1 MTQDIFD
8 FTRCQRP
15 DGTFYGTGGVCR
27 SGVQVGAREMKALKQ
42 AAANG
47 NKRAE
52 VAVKV
57 VEGKM
62 NKQQANAALRE
73 GAVKTPKKNQAAAK
87 PVKEPKSKAKAPTP
101 KTENKAAPKDQ
112 AKAQKV
118 KEPEARKAKAKEAA
132 AEMAAKTREAGYSPK
147 DKKAKED
154 MGVRERISDKITRMR
169 NEGKVEKE
177 IGFKS
182 EADIKRAT
190 YAQMARAKAAGDKK
204 EIERIEKLNAT
215 RRAQMASNRE
225 FAKKLEKEVPAG
237 TKVTVNDWGEVVM
250 SSKVGRHKVDATFS
264 PTRGFNYQI
273 DGKYDTGSITSRRQ
287 QMQTALKVRNMW
299 DATVRSLPTG
309 QTIFTAAYDGDG
321 DKATNARIKAYKRL
335 GFSAPNMRL
344 EGRMFAT
351 KTADGRMVN
360 GNDEGFLAMK
370 LDPDSV
376 YFRES
381 RQRQATQGDELAAWY
396 GILFPWES

>member
-8 FTRCQRP
+8 FTRCQRS
-15 DGTFYGTGGVCR
+15 DGTFYGTSGVCR
-27 SGVQVGAREMKALKQ
+27 SGVQVGPREMNALKK
-42 AAANG
+42 AAAGG

-52 VAVKV
+52 VALKV

-62 NKQQANAALRE
+62 NKQQASAALKD
-73 GAVKTPKKNQAAAK
+73 GAVKTSKKDQAAAK
-87 PVKEPKSKAKAPTP
+87 PVKEPKPKAK
-101 KTENKAAPKDQ
+101 KATPKDQ
-112 AKAQKV
+112 AKATKV
-118 KEPEARKAKAKEAA
+118 EPSQSKEARKTKAREAA
-132 AEMAAKTREAGYSPK
+132 AEMAAKTREGYSPK
-147 DKKAKED
+147 EKKAKED
-154 MGVRERISDKITRMR
+154 MGIRERISDKITRMR
-169 NEGKVEKE
+169 NAGKVEEE

-182 EADIKRAT
+182 EADIKKAS

-204 EIERIEKLNAT
+204 EIERIERVNAART
-215 RRAQMASNRE
+215 AQMAANKD
-225 FAKKLEKEVPAG
+225 FARKLEKEVPAG

-309 QTIFTAAYDGDG
+309 QTIFTTAYDGDG

-335 GFSAPNMRL
+335 GFSAPNMGL
-344 EGRMFAT
+344 GGRMFAT

-360 GNDEGFLAMK
+360 GNDDQFLSMK
-370 LDPDSV
+370 LDPDAV

-381 RQRQATQGDELAAWY
+381 REKRATQGDELAAWY